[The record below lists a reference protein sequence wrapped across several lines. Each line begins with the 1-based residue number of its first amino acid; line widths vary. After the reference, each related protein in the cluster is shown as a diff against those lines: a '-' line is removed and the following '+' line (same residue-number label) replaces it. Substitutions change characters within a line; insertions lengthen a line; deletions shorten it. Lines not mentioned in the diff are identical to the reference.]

1 MITIGLTGSI
11 GMGKSTTAQLFAQEG
26 IAVCDSDAVVHQLYE
41 DEAAPLIEN
50 AFPGTTEAG
59 RVNREKLGQIL
70 RQNPANFAKLEQLVH
85 PLVRNKQ
92 QEFLERERHNGSE
105 FALLDIPLLF
115 ETRAE
120 TRVDVI
126 VVVSCAPDIQRQ
138 RVLSRHG
145 MSEEKFQM
153 ILGRQM
159 PDEEKRKR
167 ADFIIDTGRGLE
179 DARAQVQAVLVALRT
194 RRDGKV

>member
-26 IAVCDSDAVVHQLYE
+26 IAICDSDAVVHQLYE
-41 DEAAPLIEN
+41 NEAAPLIEN

-85 PLVRNKQ
+85 PLVSSKQ
-92 QEFLERERHNGSE
+92 DEFLERERQNGSE

-115 ETRAE
+115 ETGAD

-138 RVLSRHG
+138 RVLSRPG
-145 MSEEKFQM
+145 MSEEKFAM
-153 ILGRQM
+153 ILARQM

-167 ADFIIDTGRGLE
+167 ADFIIDTGRGLD